1 MDFNS
6 SYAVGTKV
14 EVFYHG
20 AQESGWFAAR
30 VTHRKKTGLRVLY
43 AKDGSF
49 EIIVWGDVEVS
60 VAAVYFS

>member
-14 EVFYHG
+14 EVLYQDD
-20 AQESGWFAAR
+20 QESGWFAAR